1 MIYVEGGSKRQR
13 EIVKD
18 AAMFA
23 WRYLMPHISN
33 CVVDVEIKKVDK
45 ADGYCHEAD
54 YRVFQIEID
63 KKLMGDN
70 LLTTVFHEMVHVK
83 QGVRKEWAFN
93 EVAYKTHDEY
103 INLPWEVEAYHLQ
116 EVMLEEWKKNLSFR
130 R

>member
-13 EIVKD
+13 RIVKD

-23 WRYLMPHISN
+23 WRYLMPRVSN
-33 CVVDVEIKKVDK
+33 CVVDIELKKVK
-45 ADGYCHEAD
+45 QADGYCHEAD

-83 QGVRKEWAFN
+83 QGVRKEWAFD
-93 EVAYKTHDEY
+93 EVVYKTHEEY
-103 INLPWEVEAYHLQ
+103 INLPWEVEAYDLQ
-116 EVMLEEWKKNLSFR
+116 EVMLEAWKKR
-130 R
+130 

>member
-13 EIVKD
+13 EIIKD
-18 AAMFA
+18 AAQFA
-23 WRYLMPHISN
+23 WNYLMPRVRN
-33 CVVDVEIKKVDK
+33 CVVDIEVKNVKE
-45 ADGYCHEAD
+45 ADGYCLEAD
-54 YRVFQIEID
+54 YRVFQLEIS

-93 EVAYKTHDEY
+93 EVAYKTHEEY

-116 EVMLEEWKKNLSFR
+116 EVILEAWKKNL
-130 R
+130 

>member
-13 EIVKD
+13 RIVKD

-23 WRYLMPHISN
+23 WRYLMPRVSN
-33 CVVDVEIKKVDK
+33 CVVDIELKKVK
-45 ADGYCHEAD
+45 QADGYCHESD

-83 QGVRKEWAFN
+83 QGVRKEWAFD
-93 EVAYKTHDEY
+93 EVVYKTHEEY
-103 INLPWEVEAYHLQ
+103 INLPWEVEAYELQ
-116 EVMLEEWKKNLSFR
+116 EVMLEAWKKR
-130 R
+130 